1 MNLEKLLDTNSIDIN
16 QLYFYILAV
25 IIRKSNWHL
34 IYKSIKS
41 IKYLGINLMKDV
53 QGYYK
58 ENYKTFLWE
67 IKEDLNRWQDSD
79 VHGLEY
85 SMLFKY

>member
-1 MNLEKLLDTNSIDIN
+1 
-16 QLYFYILAV
+16 
-25 IIRKSNWHL
+25 
-34 IYKSIKS
+34 
-41 IKYLGINLMKDV
+41 MKDV